1 MCTFGVV
8 VVGTL
13 TRISKAVG
21 TGHCV
26 VCTLTR
32 ISKAVGTGQALVT
45 LGWKKTQII
54 IIKKSGTRI

>member
-8 VVGTL
+8 VVG
-13 TRISKAVG
+13 
-21 TGHCV
+21 
-26 VCTLTR
+26 TLTR